1 MDLEVLIN
9 QHHNQLNENDLAIIT
24 YILENLE
31 ECRSLSIIELSE
43 RCHTSKSS
51 IHRLT
56 KKLGFT
62 GFSEFKYSMKS
73 TPNRFLPSK
82 SLIDLQK
89 EDIEATLKLMKQSD
103 IGSIVKKMYQAERIF
118 GFGTGWGQRIALK
131 ELSRNLMSAGKHMF
145 VMPATAEFE
154 LSVSTITKDDF
165 VIIISLSG
173 NTKKLE
179 KILKILNVKEV
190 PILSIT
196 SFQNNYLAQVS
207 PYNLY
212 YQTTLLFQEKSHE
225 AVSFITLHMVCDA
238 LYREYI
244 TYRAYCEMKEESSG

>member
-1 MDLEVLIN
+1 MDLEALIN
-9 QHHNQLNENDLAIIT
+9 QYHNQLNENDLAIIT

-31 ECRSLSIIELSE
+31 ECQKLSIVDLSE

-73 TPNRFLPSK
+73 TSKRNLPSK
-82 SLIDLQK
+82 NLMDLQK
-89 EDIEATLKLMKQSD
+89 DDIEATLKLMKQAD
-103 IGSIVKKMYQAERIF
+103 VEKIAKEMHKAERIF
-118 GFGTGWGQRIALK
+118 GFGTGWAQRNALK
-131 ELSRNLMSAGKHMF
+131 ELSRNLMSVGKHMLILPAKVEF
-145 VMPATAEFE
+145 DLSMPM
-154 LSVSTITKDDF
+154 ITKNDF

-173 NTKKLE
+173 DTRKLE
-179 KILKILNVKEV
+179 KNIKVLNFREV
-190 PILSIT
+190 PILSVT
-196 SFQNNYLAQVS
+196 SFQTNYLAQMT

-212 YQTTLLFQEKSHE
+212 YHTTTLFRENSHE
-225 AVSFITLHMVCDA
+225 ATSFVTLHLVCDA

-244 TYRAYCEMKEESSG
+244 TYRKMKEKGSEKA